1 MCNIDRIKN
10 LARQKGVKIKYI
22 CAQLGL
28 AETYLSNVKNGKDRM
43 TQDRLEQIADI
54 LGTTVEYLTDQTDD
68 PTPKE
73 KDPIQALDEVESAVI
88 EILRGMTVQEKL
100 DLIGYLKGKK

>member
-100 DLIGYLKGKK
+100 DLIEYLKGKK

>member
-10 LARQKGVKIKYI
+10 LAKEKGIKIKYI

-43 TQDRLEQIADI
+43 TNDRLSRIAVMLD
-54 LGTTVEYLTDQTDD
+54 TTVDYLADLTDD
-68 PTPKE
+68 PTPKKKE
-73 KDPIQALDEVESAVI
+73 PVEALDEMDAEVLAILHGMSVED
-88 EILRGMTVQEKL
+88 KL
-100 DLIGYLKGKK
+100 ELLEYLKGKM